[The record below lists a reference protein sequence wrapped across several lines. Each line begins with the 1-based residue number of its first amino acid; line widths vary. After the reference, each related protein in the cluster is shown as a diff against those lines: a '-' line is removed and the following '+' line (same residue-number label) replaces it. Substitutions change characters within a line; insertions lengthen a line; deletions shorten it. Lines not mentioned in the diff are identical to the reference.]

1 MKAIIIGATGTIGK
15 AVAKAFAGAGYDTME
30 VSRNSNPPIDIDN
43 AASVEKFFSQCGKA
57 DVIVSAAGNAS
68 FGEIGKLTESDL
80 QSTVNSK
87 LLGQFRVVQS
97 ALKVLNPVGTIIVTG
112 GMLAYSPWPATSAVA
127 MVNAGLEGLVRGAAK
142 ETGDDKKVV
151 IMHPPL
157 LAETAGKMNMDPSPW
172 PDAAKVS
179 EAYLDAVTSAE
190 NGTAAF
196 VEGYRP

>member
-1 MKAIIIGATGTIGK
+1 MKVIIIGATGTIGK
-15 AVAKAFAGAGYDTME
+15 AVANAFADAGYETLE
-30 VSRNSNPPIDIDN
+30 VSRNSNPSIDIDN

-57 DVIVSAAGNAS
+57 DAVVCATGNAT

-97 ALKVLNPVGTIIVTG
+97 ALKILNPGGTIIVTG

-142 ETGDDKKVV
+142 EITDDRKVV
-151 IMHPPL
+151 VMHPPL
-157 LAETAGKMNMDPSPW
+157 LAETAKYMNMDPAPW
-172 PDAAKVS
+172 PEAAKVAS
-179 EAYLDAVTSAE
+179 AYLDVVRSAE
-190 NGTAAF
+190 NGKAAF
-196 VEGYRP
+196 VKGYRP